1 MNYSVRNIVIAA
13 GLALLAVVA
22 VLLYTSS
29 VKSKAKSAEVRV
41 KVLVATRDIEPGTTF
56 AQVRSG
62 HMLAE
67 REVLQTDMLP
77 GVLTQSAVNGD
88 RYFGQVVSQKLFSG
102 QQVPGAVFTNPIGA
116 TAGLQLQG
124 TDRAIAFPFNK
135 EQGLVGTLHAG
146 DRVDVIACYYC
157 ANSNGNNQVP
167 VTRILLRDLEVLQVP
182 GADDKNTSGTSD
194 SSTIML
200 RATDVEAAKLLWVQQ
215 NAVAWLVARPKTNG
229 HNSDVNG
236 TVQDYPLLLNEGLNA
251 KTIKKLGLTAA
262 SIGDS
267 GSGSGAGSGNATSTP
282 TAG

>member
-22 VLLYTSS
+22 VVLYTSS
-29 VKSKAKSAEVRV
+29 VQSKAKSAEVRV

-56 AQVRSG
+56 AQIRSG

-67 REVLQTDMLP
+67 HEVLQTDMLP
-77 GVLTQSAVNGD
+77 GVLTQAAFDGD
-88 RYFGQVVSQKLFSG
+88 RYSGQVVSQKLFSG
-102 QQVPGAVFTNPIGA
+102 QQVPGAVFTSKIGA

-146 DRVDVIACYYC
+146 DKVDVIACYNC
-157 ANSNGNNQVP
+157 ANSGGNNTVP
-167 VTRILLRDLEVLQVP
+167 VTRILLHDIEVLQVP
-182 GADDKNTSGTSD
+182 SPDDKPASGSTSD

-200 RATDVEAAKLLWVQQ
+200 KATDVEAAKLLWVQQ
-215 NAVAWLVARPKTNG
+215 NAVAWLVARPTTNG
-229 HNSDVNG
+229 RNSDVNS
-236 TVQDYPLLLNEGLNA
+236 TVQDYDLLLRESLNA
-251 KTIKKLGLTAA
+251 KTIKKLGLVGAL
-262 SIGDS
+262 IGGD
-267 GSGSGAGSGNATSTP
+267 GSGNATTTTSTS

>member
-102 QQVPGAVFTNPIGA
+102 QQVPGAVFTNRVGA
-116 TAGLQLQG
+116 SADLQLQG

-146 DRVDVIACYYC
+146 DKVDVIACYYC
-157 ANSNGNNQVP
+157 ANSSSSGGQQP
-167 VTRILLRDLEVLQVP
+167 VTRILLRDIEVLQVP
-182 GADDKNTSGTSD
+182 TGDATSSTGSTD
-194 SSTIML
+194 STTIML

-229 HNSDVNG
+229 HNSDVNS
-236 TVQDYPLLLNEGLNA
+236 TVQDYPELLNDGLNA
-251 KTIKKLGLTAA
+251 KTIKKLGLAGA
-262 SIGDS
+262 SIGV
-267 GSGSGAGSGNATSTP
+267 TSTASTATTP
-282 TAG
+282 TTAG